1 MARSPRPHKLLV
13 RLTDAERAELERRS
27 RETGLSRAAILRSAL
42 TKAPLGAGEPPT
54 REEVLGLL
62 LEQARE
68 GNATAAASLARELRI
83 EPPSD
88 HELPDGPVS
97 SEDLRAELRR
107 IK

>member
-1 MARSPRPHKLLV
+1 MARSPRPYKLLV
-13 RLTDAERAELERRS
+13 RLNDAERAELERRARAS
-27 RETGLSRAAILRSAL
+27 GLARAAILRSAL
-42 TKAPLGAGEPPT
+42 TLAPLAAAEPPT

-62 LEQARE
+62 LEQARG

-97 SEDLRAELRR
+97 AEDLRAELRR